1 MGGLSTIVWGVFI
14 GTFFGL
20 DWNVLLGTPAGT
32 FPLLFDP
39 LIEPMNMLYLC
50 FGLGIVHM
58 LFGVCIKIYMCIKA
72 RDWAGAVFDNLSWIL
87 IVMGL
92 VVFGLVPAAKN
103 IGLGMAITGGA
114 LVFLFAGRERPN
126 VIKRAIKGA
135 GSLYTVTS
143 YLSDMLSY
151 ARVFAL
157 GLSTGVIG
165 NVLNTLGS
173 MLYSSFGKGFIM
185 QAIAFLITAALMVG
199 LHIFSLGLNVL
210 GTFIHT
216 ARLQYVEFY
225 GKFYEAGGRE
235 FAPLGYRTKHVK
247 IIGN

>member
-1 MGGLSTIVWGVFI
+1 M
-14 GTFFGL
+14 
-20 DWNVLLGTPAGT
+20 A
-32 FPLLFDP
+32 
-39 LIEPMNMLYLC
+39 EPMSMLFLC
-50 FGLGIVHM
+50 FGLGIVHL

-72 RDWAGAVFDNLSWIL
+72 GDWAGAVFDNLSWIL
-87 IVMGL
+87 VVIGL
-92 VVFGLVPAAKN
+92 VIFGLVPAAKN

-114 LVFLFAGRERPN
+114 LVFLFAGRERPSI
-126 VIKRAIKGA
+126 IKRAIKGA

-143 YLSDMLSY
+143 YFSDMLSY

-157 GLSTGVIG
+157 GISTGVIG
-165 NVLNTLGS
+165 AVLNTLGS

-185 QAIAFLITAALMVG
+185 QALAFLITAALMVA
-199 LHIFSLGLNVL
+199 LHLFNLGLNVL

-235 FAPLGYRTKHVK
+235 FTPLGYRTKHVK
-247 IIGN
+247 VVRG